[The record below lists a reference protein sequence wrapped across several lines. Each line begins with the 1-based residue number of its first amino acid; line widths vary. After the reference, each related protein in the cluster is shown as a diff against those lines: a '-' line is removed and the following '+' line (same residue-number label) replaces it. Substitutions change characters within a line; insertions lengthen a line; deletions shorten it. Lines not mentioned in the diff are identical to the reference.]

1 MKQVREY
8 NIVVR
13 VRVATYESDAD
24 VQNFCTLLAAQL
36 AGHCAEHQYF
46 INANNPS
53 VEMTYVPST

>member
-24 VQNFCTLLAAQL
+24 VQNLCTLLAAQL
-36 AGHCAEHQYF
+36 AGCCAEHQGF
-46 INANNPS
+46 ITEHNPS
-53 VEMTYVPST
+53 VEITYDPRT